1 MGGFLDADAAGELA
15 EVIAS
20 DDESSRLA
28 VDMAQARLG
37 SDDSIES
44 TRLYRAADETAFTS
58 W

>member
-1 MGGFLDADAAGELA
+1 MSGFLDADAAGELA
-15 EVIAS
+15 EIISS

-28 VDMAQARLG
+28 VDVAQARLR

-44 TRLYRAADETAFTS
+44 PRLYRAADETAFTS